1 MTQVHDFNGGIAG
14 NGLFWTVQIPDD
26 AVTVTDDTVTIAV
39 RNVAVVDQ
47 LTFPNTAPDGAIVN
61 LGNSGHAPATV
72 SFDIIYTKS
81 GRARH
86 VRPIS
91 TDPLNPFNWAGEMSD
106 ATNSGSFSVAYTDG
120 SFSAHGNFSSQGNFG
135 EIGRER
141 NGSFVRHEDED
152 EGNQGENE
160 QAAAAQQSEG
170 QASTHE
176 AGAQPSASAKPAANA
191 PKFRGKVPVEA
202 FVH

>member
-106 ATNSGSFSVAYTDG
+106 ATNSGTFSLAYKDG
-120 SFSAHGNFSSQGNFG
+120 SFSAQGSFSSQGNFG
-135 EIGRER
+135 EIGTER

-152 EGNQGENE
+152 EGE
-160 QAAAAQQSEG
+160 QAAAAASLAHSVTVG
-170 QASTHE
+170 QL
-176 AGAQPSASAKPAANA
+176 SASATPSANS
-191 PKFRGKVPVEA
+191 PKFKGKVPVEA

>member
-1 MTQVHDFNGGIAG
+1 MHDFNGGIGG
-14 NGLFWTVQIPDD
+14 NGLFWTVEIPDD

-39 RNVAVVDQ
+39 RNVAVIDQ
-47 LTFPNTAPDGAIVN
+47 LTFPNTTPGGAIVN
-61 LGNSGHAPATV
+61 LGNSGAPATV
-72 SFDIIYTKS
+72 SLNITYQKT

-91 TDPLNPFNWAGEMSD
+91 TDPLNPFNWSGEMSD
-106 ATNSGSFSVAYTDG
+106 ATNAGTFSVAYTDG
-120 SFSAHGNFSSQGNFG
+120 SFSAQGNFSSQGNFG
-135 EIGRER
+135 EIGKER
-141 NGSFVRHEDED
+141 NGSAVRHEDQDED
-152 EGNQGENE
+152 EGEGE
-160 QAAAAQQSEG
+160 QAAAALQSEG

-176 AGAQPSASAKPAANA
+176 AGAQPSASAKPAANV

>member
-14 NGLFWTVQIPDD
+14 NGLFWTVEIPDD
-26 AVTVTDDTVTIAV
+26 AVTVTDDSVTITV

-61 LGNSGHAPATV
+61 LGNSGAPATV
-72 SFDIIYTKS
+72 SFKITYQKS

-91 TDPLNPFNWAGEMSD
+91 SDLLNPFNWAGEMWD
-106 ATNSGSFSVAYTDG
+106 ATNSGTFSVAYTDG
-120 SFSAHGNFSSQGNFG
+120 SFSAHGKFSSQGNFG
-135 EIGRER
+135 EIGTER
-141 NGSFVRHEDED
+141 NGFEVRDED
-152 EGNQGENE
+152 QDEGE

>member
-1 MTQVHDFNGGIAG
+1 MTQVHDFNGGIGG
-14 NGLFWTVQIPDD
+14 NGLFWTVELPDD
-26 AVTVTDDTVTIAV
+26 AVTVTDDMVTIAV
-39 RNVAVVDQ
+39 KNVAVVDQ

-61 LGNSGHAPATV
+61 LGNFGAPATV
-72 SFDIIYTKS
+72 SFNITYLKS

-91 TDPLNPFNWAGEMSD
+91 RDPLNPFNWAGEMSD
-106 ATNSGSFSVAYTDG
+106 ATNSGTFSVAYTDG
-120 SFSAHGNFSSQGNFG
+120 SFSAQGSFSSQGNFG

-152 EGNQGENE
+152 EGNQGENG
-160 QAAAAQQSEG
+160 QAAAALQSER

-176 AGAQPSASAKPAANA
+176 AVAQPSASAKPSASA